1 MTEDPLIALQ
11 TQVAFQEHQLQ
22 QLGEQLSAQQQQLYH
37 LEQLC
42 RQLACRLSQ
51 AVGASA
57 LAVQGAGD
65 EQEKPPHY

>member
-22 QLGEQLSAQQQQLYH
+22 QFGEQLSAQQQQLYH

-42 RQLACRLSQ
+42 RQLASRLSQ
-51 AVGASA
+51 VVGAGA
-57 LAVQGAGD
+57 MAPQGMGD